1 MSAVQDIDRLRGWF
15 AEKILGVNEF
25 RGEHSVTVALDSIAV
40 FLSRCHRDL
49 GYDLLLDV
57 SSVDHFGDDPRFEVV
72 YELATVDDSKHLRV
86 KVAVGEDE
94 EIPSV
99 VGIWPGADW
108 HEREVWD
115 MMGIRFRVIRIS
127 SVFSCGRAIRFS
139 RFARISR
146 WQGGLRRCRMLHS
159 QVSPRLRVVRLS
171 PAPVVRILW
180 PASHAPDRWIE
191 FFHFSRR
198 LWLHVLCG

>member
-86 KVAVGEDE
+86 RSKVGEEEKVASATDL
-94 EIPSV
+94 
-99 VGIWPGADW
+99 WPGADW

-115 MMGIRFRVIRIS
+115 FFGV
-127 SVFSCGRAIRFS
+127 VFDGPQLVELGDQAAMSL
-139 RFARISR
+139 
-146 WQGGLRRCRMLHS
+146 QGDVVGLWT
-159 QVSPRLRVVRLS
+159 SPGTAKWHR
-171 PAPVVRILW
+171 
-180 PASHAPDRWIE
+180 
-191 FFHFSRR
+191 
-198 LWLHVLCG
+198 